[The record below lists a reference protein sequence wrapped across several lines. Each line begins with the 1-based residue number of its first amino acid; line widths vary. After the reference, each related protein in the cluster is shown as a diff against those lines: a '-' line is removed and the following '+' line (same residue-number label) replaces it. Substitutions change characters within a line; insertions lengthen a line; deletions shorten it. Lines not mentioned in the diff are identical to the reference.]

1 MIRRREFIAFLGGA
15 AITWPLTARAQQPA
29 MMPVIGFLRPST
41 AAGSEHLLAAFR
53 RGMSE
58 LTYAEEQNV
67 AIEYRW
73 AEGGEERLPAL
84 AADLVHRRVAVIV
97 AAASNAA
104 IAAKEATSS
113 IPIVFVTAIDPVEAK
128 LVESLNRPG
137 GNATGITY
145 LTSALAAKRVELIH
159 QLVPTAK
166 SVAVLVRVV
175 NRTTEAFMHDL
186 RAGAEV
192 LGLQVVVAN
201 VASERDLEDAFA
213 TLAQQR
219 PGALIVGP
227 DPSFTARAAQITALA
242 TRHALPA
249 IYTLRE
255 FALAGGLMS
264 WGTSLTEQ
272 YRLAGIY
279 VGKILKGAKP
289 ADLPVL
295 QPTKYELVL
304 NLKAAKALRLNVP
317 DKLLALADEVIE

>member
-1 MIRRREFIAFLGGA
+1 MRRREFITLLGGA
-15 AITWPLTARAQQPA
+15 AAAWPIAAHAQQPP
-29 MMPVIGFLRPST
+29 MPVIGFLRPST

-73 AEGGEERLPAL
+73 AEGREERLPAL

-159 QLVPTAK
+159 QLVPAAK

-201 VASERDLEDAFA
+201 VASERDLEEAFA

-219 PGALIVGP
+219 PEALIVGP

-242 TRHALPA
+242 TRYALPA

-279 VGKILKGAKP
+279 VGKILNGAKP
-289 ADLPVL
+289 ADLPVV